1 MSTKTYKI
9 GNKELSIP
17 ETKLKQY
24 KRLNRLIKENLSGL
38 DLNKDKEKLV
48 ISLGSIISE
57 LLEKDAVEE
66 LLAVIFDYDDPSV
79 FEDITED
86 TLIEVLK
93 DFFSGKVNL
102 INSTMDSFKQSQIS
116 ETVPV
121 GN

>member
-38 DLNKDKEKLV
+38 DLSKDKDKLV